1 MQHDLKS
8 KCFINIYPRSH
19 CLVLDDLGLEGY
31 EKRTVSNQGLVGVGS
46 TLEGSLELGS
56 LLGILHD
63 EGDKV
68 TGGAA
73 LELDA
78 VLVLLDLDN

>member
-1 MQHDLKS
+1 MISGLKAIQQ
-8 KCFINIYPRSH
+8 KDR
-19 CLVLDDLGLEGY
+19 LVTKKKG
-31 EKRTVSNQGLVGVGS
+31 RRVS

-63 EGDKV
+63 EGDEV
-68 TGGAA
+68 AGSTA

-78 VLVLLDLDN
+78 VLVLLDLDNYK